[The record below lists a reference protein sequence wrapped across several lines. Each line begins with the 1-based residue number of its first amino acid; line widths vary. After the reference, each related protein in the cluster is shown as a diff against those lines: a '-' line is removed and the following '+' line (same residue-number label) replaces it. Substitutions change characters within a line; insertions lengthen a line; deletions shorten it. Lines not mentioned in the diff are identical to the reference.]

1 MLRKASILPAFI
13 LALGLSLSLT
23 FAVPAF
29 AQDYVPGEII
39 VKLKGKVGSTASGK
53 ALSKMRAKMTLKA
66 SYGRLNMH
74 KMGLQKGEDLQAK
87 INELKAD
94 PDVEYVEPN
103 YILKKFDDMQT
114 DNRVVPFAEAVGMS
128 DADNGAHGAYIQN
141 NSDVGI
147 PYVWS
152 TMKNLSTNPEKPIV
166 AVIDTGVD
174 YTHRVFTRAAAIWTN
189 PGEIPGNGIDDDGN
203 GFVDDVRGWNFAYDN
218 NNPMDDDG
226 HGTHVAGIVLGVGQ
240 DIYASSPEEAK
251 IRIMPLKFLS
261 ANGSGATSDAISAI
275 YYAVNNGAQVINNS
289 WGGGSYSRALLDA
302 LTYAYNNHVTLVAAA
317 GNYNSNNDAT
327 PMYPANYAVPGLI
340 SVAASTDWDDKASF
354 SNYGVNTV
362 HIAAPG
368 VAILSAKTNYP
379 NLANPSHPSVFMS
392 GTSMASP
399 FVAGLAALA
408 LREAPELSGYQVK
421 NLLMN
426 SSEVISGLQPKVFN
440 GFRVNA
446 EASIVNAKGEATT
459 QSFQPE
465 FIPTGSDRSPA
476 SVHSGGCGLV
486 SSVVAKSVMGRGGP
500 GDGPT
505 QSPGVGIILALS
517 LLPLVLWQ
525 VMRTRDASGRS
536 RRKYDR
542 YMMDSE
548 IKVMVGGRELVGH
561 MKTISVGGLSFEAD
575 AMLERGGVVTMNI
588 TGPDGKEQVQVEG
601 HIVWN
606 EKNHS
611 YGVQFDHAR
620 DTVLSRISNWTK
632 KLQQSA

>member
-1 MLRKASILPAFI
+1 MLRSASILSV
-13 LALGLSLSLT
+13 LVLSGSMAL
-23 FAVPAF
+23 

-39 VKLKGKVGSTASGK
+39 VKLKGKSTSASSSK
-53 ALSKMRAKMTLKA
+53 ALSKMKSKMTLKA
-66 SYGRLNMH
+66 SFGRLNMH
-74 KMGLQKGEDLQAK
+74 KMGLRANEDLQAR
-87 INELKAD
+87 IQELKAD
-94 PDVEYVEPN
+94 PDVEYAEPN
-103 YILKKFDDMQT
+103 YILKKFDDLQT
-114 DNRVVPFAEAVGMS
+114 DTRIVPFSEAVGMS
-128 DADNGAHGAYIQN
+128 DADVSSHGSFIQN

-147 PYVWS
+147 PVVWS
-152 TMKNLSTNPEKPIV
+152 TMRNLSTNPEKPIV

-174 YTHRVFTRAAAIWTN
+174 YTHRVFVNADAIWSN
-189 PGEIPGNGIDDDGN
+189 PGEIAGNGVDDDGN
-203 GFVDDVRGWNFAYDN
+203 GYVDDVRGWNFAYDN
-218 NNPMDDDG
+218 NNPMDDDA

-240 DIYASSPEEAK
+240 DIYSSTPEEAK

-289 WGGGSYSRALLDA
+289 WGGGSYSMALHDA
-302 LTYAYNNHVTLVAAA
+302 LTFAYNHHVTIVAAA
-317 GNYNSNNDAT
+317 GNYNTNNDAA
-327 PMYPANYAVPGLI
+327 PMYPANYPVPGLI
-340 SVAASTDWDDKASF
+340 SVAASTDWDAKASF
-354 SNYGVNTV
+354 SNYGTSTV
-362 HIAAPG
+362 HMAAPG

-408 LREAPELSGYQVK
+408 LREAPDLTGYQIK

-426 SSEVISGLQPKVFN
+426 SSEVISTLQPKIFN
-440 GFRVNA
+440 GYRVNA
-446 EASIVNAKGEATT
+446 EVSIQNAKGETTT
-459 QSFQPE
+459 QGFQPNYVPSSASRE
-465 FIPTGSDRSPA
+465 TAAVTG
-476 SVHSGGCGLV
+476 GGCGLV
-486 SSVVAKSVMGRGGP
+486 SSVVAKSMIGRGGP
-500 GDGPT
+500 GSGSGPT
-505 QSPGVGIILALS
+505 PDSGLIIALS
-517 LLPLVLWQ
+517 LLPFLVWQ
-525 VMRTRDASGRS
+525 IMRTRETGRS

-588 TGPDGKEQVQVEG
+588 TGPDGREQVQVEG

-606 EKNHS
+606 EQNHA

-620 DTVLSRISNWTK
+620 DTVLSRISSWTK
-632 KLQQSA
+632 KLQQST